1 MEQYHGKSIYTG
13 IAIGKLQLF
22 SKEKTSVIRRQEP
35 DSDTQIRR
43 YEQAKEKVAEA
54 LLALRSKTAQQAGET
69 QAQIFDAYAMIL
81 QDEDFTE
88 YVTRIIRRQKLNA
101 EFAVYSGG
109 EHFVSLLEGK
119 DSDYV
124 RQRSEDIRDV
134 TGRIVDALLGVTFHA
149 DMEEPVILMAED
161 LTPTQIVQMDKARL
175 LAFVLCTGSAYSH
188 SAILART
195 MGIPALTGIRF
206 DRSLEGHMAV
216 VDGHTGT
223 LIVDP
228 SKDVLSSMIRKQAQ
242 ENRENAIFAKMKG
255 KETVTL
261 GGKKISLYANI
272 GHVDDVTIALSN
284 DAEGIGLFRSEF
296 LYLGAEDYP
305 TEEQQFT
312 AYKTVAEHMAGKKVI
327 IRTLDIGDDKQ
338 ADYFHLPKEN
348 NPAMGL
354 RAIRICLQ
362 RPEIFKQQLRAIY
375 RAAAYGNV
383 AVMFPM
389 ITSVEEVIRI
399 KEIMAEVETQLKEWD
414 TLFKVPQM
422 GVMIETPAAAV
433 ISDLLAKEV
442 DFFSIGTNDLAQF
455 TLAVDRQSDC
465 MDEVY
470 RPDHEA
476 VLRLVKMVI
485 DNGHAAGITVGICG
499 ELGGNPEM
507 TKTLVAMGVDEL
519 SVTPSRILPLRK
531 AIREI
536 E

>member
-1 MEQYHGKSIYTG
+1 
-13 IAIGKLQLF
+13 
-22 SKEKTSVIRRQEP
+22 
-35 DSDTQIRR
+35 
-43 YEQAKEKVAEA
+43 
-54 LLALRSKTAQQAGET
+54 
-69 QAQIFDAYAMIL
+69 
-81 QDEDFTE
+81 
-88 YVTRIIRRQKLNA
+88 
-101 EFAVYSGG
+101 
-109 EHFVSLLEGK
+109 
-119 DSDYV
+119 
-124 RQRSEDIRDV
+124 
-134 TGRIVDALLGVTFHA
+134 
-149 DMEEPVILMAED
+149 
-161 LTPTQIVQMDKARL
+161 
-175 LAFVLCTGSAYSH
+175 
-188 SAILART
+188 
-195 MGIPALTGIRF
+195 
-206 DRSLEGHMAV
+206 
-216 VDGHTGT
+216 
-223 LIVDP
+223 
-228 SKDVLSSMIRKQAQ
+228 
-242 ENRENAIFAKMKG
+242 MKG

-272 GHVDDVTIALSN
+272 GHVDDVTVALSN